1 MRICCISDL
10 HGYLPEIPE
19 CDLLLL
25 AGDLVPLNAHGK
37 AEGRIWLD
45 GTFRVWLDGLS
56 ERLTV
61 VGVAGNHDFVFEDGE
76 PRFSRPLRWTYLQ
89 DSATTFEGSSI
100 WGTPWQPTFYNWA
113 FNLDEPELAS
123 RWDLIPEATNI
134 LLLHGP
140 PFSYGDPTPS
150 GPVGSRSLLR
160 RIQAVKPTLAVAGH
174 VHSGYG
180 VYSIGPTTFV
190 NASLLN
196 EDYRPANRPVVLD
209 VTEAGTT
216 VVECGPL

>member
-37 AEGRIWLD
+37 ADGRAWLD
-45 GTFRVWLDGLS
+45 REFRAWLDGLP

-61 VGVAGNHDFVFEDGE
+61 VGVAGNHDFVFEEGE
-76 PRFSRPLRWTYLQ
+76 PRFVRPLRWTYLQ
-89 DSATTFEGSSI
+89 DSATTFDGLNI
-100 WGTPWQPTFYNWA
+100 WGTPWQPTFHNWA
-113 FNLDEPELAS
+113 FNLDEPDLAA
-123 RWDLIPEATNI
+123 RWDLIPEATDI

-140 PFSYGDPTPS
+140 PFSYGDPTPD
-150 GPVGSRSLLR
+150 GPVGSRGLLQ
-160 RIQAVKPTLAVAGH
+160 RIKTVRPRLAVAGH
-174 VHSGYG
+174 IHAGYG
-180 VYSIGPTTFV
+180 VYEIGPTTLV

-196 EDYRPANRPVVLD
+196 EEYKPANRPVVID
-209 VTEAGTT
+209 VTKQGVTI
-216 VVECGPL
+216 VEFGPL